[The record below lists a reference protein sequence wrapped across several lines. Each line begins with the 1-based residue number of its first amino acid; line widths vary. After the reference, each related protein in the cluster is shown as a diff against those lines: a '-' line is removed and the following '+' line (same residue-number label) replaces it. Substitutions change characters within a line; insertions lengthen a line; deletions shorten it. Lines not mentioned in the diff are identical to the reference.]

1 MQDPTWQKS
10 PKQIAFLRSHSVSG
24 FSRKCECR
32 TRTKQRIKLIMLAV
46 FRVHL
51 QTLCCV
57 PPIHYLTSSTG
68 FFMGATMLN
77 MQTLKLK
84 LLLVECLTR
93 CYKYC
98 DSEGREFPPFFC
110 LLPAWWQ
117 WSQRTWICVWATV
130 GINHQTFMYM
140 KQIIFK
146 TSL

>member
-1 MQDPTWQKS
+1 MQGPTWQKS
-10 PKQIAFLRSHSVSG
+10 PKQIAFPHSHSVPG
-24 FSRKCECR
+24 FSIKCECR

-84 LLLVECLTR
+84 LLLVKCLTR

-110 LLPAWWQ
+110 LPA
-117 WSQRTWICVWATV
+117 CLVTV
-130 GINHQTFMYM
+130 ESKGLDMCMSNCGNKPPNIYVHKANH
-140 KQIIFK
+140 I
-146 TSL
+146 